1 MFRLTKETS
10 TNVTYTTFKTLTK
23 KCLSDSP
30 SQVALQQLRVNPYK
44 RFEFISIVMMSIKRN
59 RMKVLF
65 WIGKWLFYEQHGKWS
80 FMQLCCPS
88 MIKRDWKTQEIVT
101 VNSILTVSWITSD
114 TKSFWRNSFLYL
126 SMNCIKY
133 SLSLKTCFSTS
144 KLGCIETLN

>member
-1 MFRLTKETS
+1 MLLFRLTKETS

-65 WIGKWLFYEQHGKWS
+65 WIGKRLFYEQHGKWS

-88 MIKRDWKTQEIVT
+88 MIKRD
-101 VNSILTVSWITSD
+101 
-114 TKSFWRNSFLYL
+114 
-126 SMNCIKY
+126 
-133 SLSLKTCFSTS
+133 
-144 KLGCIETLN
+144 